1 MINPL
6 KGLLAEELNGFLD
19 EGSELLGELRFRDSF
34 RVDGRVRGKI
44 VSDHTLIIGET
55 GRVEADIDC
64 GVVSIRGF
72 VVGHVQGRE
81 RIELLAG
88 ARVQG
93 TLVAPKLLIEDGAL
107 FQGDCDMQPGAR
119 GAAPRPPAVPERA
132 DAGPVAKE
140 PA

>member
-1 MINPL
+1 MIR
-6 KGLLAEELNGFLD
+6 GLRGIVGEELNGFLD
-19 EGSELLGELRFRDSF
+19 QGSELSGELRFRDSF

-44 VSDHTLIIGET
+44 VSDHTLIVGES

-72 VVGHVQGRE
+72 VVGHVHGRQ

-93 TLVAPKLLIEDGAL
+93 TLVAPTLVIEDGAS
-107 FQGDCDMQPGAR
+107 FQGDCDMAPLAR
-119 GAAPRPPAVPERA
+119 PEAPA
-132 DAGPVAKE
+132 
-140 PA
+140 